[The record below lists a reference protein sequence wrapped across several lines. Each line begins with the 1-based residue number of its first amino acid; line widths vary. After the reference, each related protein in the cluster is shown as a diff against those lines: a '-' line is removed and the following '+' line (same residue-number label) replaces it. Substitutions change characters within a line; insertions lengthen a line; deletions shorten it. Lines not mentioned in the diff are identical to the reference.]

1 MISTESLTDVTTCVS
16 WGGCAPANTCIH
28 CDDWT
33 IQQYSLK
40 GTYCDHVV
48 QLKQNSVV
56 WSELIYIYIY
66 IFIFGSGKE
75 SQQFTKCLHILGM
88 SASLLKVSKVV
99 FFSNSKFERVIQ
111 RPVPGSAP

>member
-16 WGGCAPANTCIH
+16 WGGCAPDNTCIH

-33 IQQYSLK
+33 IQQFSLK

-66 IFIFGSGKE
+66 FHIRVWKGKSTVYKMPAHPWDVCEFIKS
-75 SQQFTKCLHILGM
+75 
-88 SASLLKVSKVV
+88 
-99 FFSNSKFERVIQ
+99 
-111 RPVPGSAP
+111 

>member
-33 IQQYSLK
+33 IQQFSLK

-66 IFIFGSGKE
+66 FHIWVWKGKSTVYKMPAHPWDLCEFIKS
-75 SQQFTKCLHILGM
+75 
-88 SASLLKVSKVV
+88 
-99 FFSNSKFERVIQ
+99 
-111 RPVPGSAP
+111 